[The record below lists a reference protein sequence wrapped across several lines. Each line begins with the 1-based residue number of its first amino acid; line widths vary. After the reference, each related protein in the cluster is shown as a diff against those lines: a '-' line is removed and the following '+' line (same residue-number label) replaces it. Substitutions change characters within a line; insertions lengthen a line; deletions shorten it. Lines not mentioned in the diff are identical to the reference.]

1 MLFDKITLMEGS
13 DIANL
18 TIDSGESFPSAASVG
33 ELFFNITDQSLYV
46 YNGSTWLKP
55 GSSSGVS
62 SVTIQQPA
70 AGITATGSP
79 ITSSGTITLAL
90 VDDLAAVEALT
101 STGLVRRT
109 GSNVWSAGGTIN
121 LSSEV
126 SGNLPVVN
134 LNSGTL
140 ASATT
145 FWRGDGTWATPPAGI
160 AAAGTLTGATLAS
173 NVTASSLT
181 SLGTLTAL
189 AVSGNA
195 TLTTLDVNTSQ
206 FAGATPQIVMGTT
219 TIAGGISGVTV
230 NAAIAVPGMT
240 ITGPIN
246 NNSSGTGSAG
256 GLTINAGA
264 SNTGPILT
272 LIGGTPTAGNATGA
286 GGGVSILGANG
297 QTNGAGGNITIT
309 AGRPGISNSGGLVNI
324 NGGQGR
330 ASTIKGSNVTL
341 TGGLGGAAGTAGGD
355 VVIATTTTAV
365 GITASP
371 RLTVSGTTGA
381 STFSTGVNQ
390 KYNTIPASAID
401 LSLGNFFDK
410 TITANT
416 TFTVSNVPATGT
428 AASFVLELTNAGSR
442 TITWWAGVKW
452 AGGTAPTLT
461 TAGRDVLG
469 FFTRDG
475 GLTWTGLVLSKDAK

>member
-1 MLFDKITLMEGS
+1 M
-13 DIANL
+13 
-18 TIDSGESFPSAASVG
+18 
-33 ELFFNITDQSLYV
+33 
-46 YNGSTWLKP
+46 
-55 GSSSGVS
+55 
-62 SVTIQQPA
+62 
-70 AGITATGSP
+70 
-79 ITSSGTITLAL
+79 
-90 VDDLAAVEALT
+90 
-101 STGLVRRT
+101 
-109 GSNVWSAGGTIN
+109 
-121 LSSEV
+121 
-126 SGNLPVVN
+126 GN
-134 LNSGTL
+134 T
-140 ASATT
+140 
-145 FWRGDGTWATPPAGI
+145 
-160 AAAGTLTGATLAS
+160 
-173 NVTASSLT
+173 
-181 SLGTLTAL
+181 
-189 AVSGNA
+189 

-206 FAGATPQIVMGTT
+206 FVGATPQIVVGTSSV
-219 TIAGGISGVTV
+219 AGGIAGVTV

-264 SNTGPILT
+264 SNTGPTLT
-272 LIGGTPTAGNATGA
+272 LIGGTPTVGNTTGG
-286 GGGVSILGANG
+286 GGGVSILGADG
-297 QTNGAGGNITIT
+297 QSNGAGGNITIT

-381 STFSTGVNQ
+381 ATFSTGVNQ
-390 KYNTIPASAID
+390 KHNTIPATAID

-410 TITANT
+410 TIDANT

-428 AASFVLELTNAGSR
+428 AASFVVELTNAGSR

-475 GLTWTGLVLSKDAK
+475 GLTWTGLVLSKDTK